1 MNEYDIMKVFLWVL
15 FLNACNLCFLFD
27 IVF

>member
-1 MNEYDIMKVFLWVL
+1 MNEYDIMKVFLWFL